1 MTINLR
7 SEFIRLTNS
16 SAEKKINIRKI
27 VNFIEGDQA
36 GQSRVKQDLAARGG
50 QNTKEMQVK

>member
-1 MTINLR
+1 MVRVHKIDL
-7 SEFIRLTNS
+7 FVGG
-16 SAEKKINIRKI
+16 KKINIRKI